1 MKVALIVLSPPTEK
15 HDALQ
20 VSEPRS
26 GVHPVDF
33 KRDLAALADLIELAF
48 ADSMD
53 SSGRAAIREMRMLSK
68 MGAGAR
74 LFSGLNDFLSG
85 ITPGYVWFEDGRL
98 VGNVSV
104 YPANLPRDFPPT
116 WIIANVA
123 THPAYRGR
131 GIARRLMLTALD
143 AIAEHGRRYAR
154 ASGGQAAAILQVEHN
169 NYAARRLYE
178 SLGFVE
184 DGTFTHW
191 RRPPLARSPQPLE
204 NPPHISHPRRGEWRE
219 EYALAARA
227 RPALAPGR
235 LALVSWLR
243 PLHPDL
249 FRPSLRRWFDDLVNL
264 RSRERLLIRSRDER
278 AIEAEL
284 WIESA
289 VASDSVNLTLLSSPD
304 YRGFYDEALI
314 NTAVRRFGSRAA
326 LALDHPADDEIAAAL
341 LRRYHFTAT
350 RTLVIMRWVT
360 GAQQGQ
366 RPALHGTPSIPGL

>member
-1 MKVALIVLSPPTEK
+1 VLSLPTEK
-15 HDALQ
+15 QDHPHT
-20 VSEPRS
+20 SELRS

-104 YPANLPRDFPPT
+104 YPANLPREFPPT

-143 AIAEHGRRYAR
+143 AIAGHGRRYAR
-154 ASGGQAAAILQVEHN
+154 ASGGRAAAILQVERDNHP
-169 NYAARRLYE
+169 ARRLYE
-178 SLGFVE
+178 ALGFVE
-184 DGTFTHW
+184 EGTFTHW

-219 EYALAARA
+219 EYALAVRA
-227 RPALAPGR
+227 RPPLEPGR
-235 LALVSWLR
+235 PPLISWLR

-249 FRPSLRRWFDDLVNL
+249 FQPSLRRWLDDLVNL
-264 RSRERLLIRSRDER
+264 RSRERLLIRSRDELT
-278 AIEAEL
+278 IEAEL

-289 VASDSVNLTLLSSPD
+289 VASDSVSLTLLSSPD
-304 YRGFYDEALI
+304 YRGLYDEALL
-314 NTAVRRFGSRAA
+314 NTAVRRFGVRAA
-326 LALDHPADDEIAAAL
+326 LAIDHPADDEVAAAL
-341 LRRYHFTAT
+341 LRRYSFNPV
-350 RTLVIMRWVT
+350 RTLVVMRWT
-360 GAQQGQ
+360 SG
-366 RPALHGTPSIPGL
+366 PS